1 MSHRF
6 RRPASV
12 AAAASVL
19 VLAALAGAA
28 PTFAHT
34 GHEVGPYVLEVGW
47 LYEPTYVA
55 QPNAVQVTIT
65 THADGKPVLDLAA
78 DDLAVVVSTAGV
90 DSPSLTFEPAFDAEE
105 QEGSLGEYDAA
116 LVPTAP
122 GDYSFHI
129 TGSIHG
135 TAVDLT
141 VASGEETFDAVIAS
155 TDLEFPAKMPTLT
168 EVGTRLDRIDARI
181 ADLQSAA
188 PGSDGDAV
196 AQQLA
201 DLEATVGDARAAADA
216 ANRNALLGFIVGV
229 VGIVLALW
237 AWRARRAA

>member
-34 GHEVGPYVLEVGW
+34 GHEVGPYVLEIGW
-47 LYEPTYVA
+47 LAEPAFVG

-196 AQQLA
+196 AQQVA
-201 DLEATVGDARAAADA
+201 ALEATVGDARAAADA
-216 ANRNALLGFIVGV
+216 ANRNALLGSIVGL
-229 VGIVLALW
+229 VGIALALW